1 MTIHR
6 GKMKNNIIDI
16 IRIKQQL
23 WAKSHIADKLR
34 DGKYHDTHTKTP
46 DDNIYKGLT
55 PETRKAFNDAQ
66 GGELK
71 EGKRGTPAKMT
82 ALHSSSALC
91 VNVFQY
97 FQNKSNDLK
106 LDVLQACNLVD
117 PKNNGT
123 VKSFEF
129 ECKRFPITGISMPN
143 IDFVA
148 EMDSSRIIAIE
159 SKFNEPYAYPLDNF
173 LREEYYLLEN
183 ESIWADL
190 SSLRSV
196 LDIKHKVEIT
206 KKDKKGNDIKGRLI
220 FPDYKYLDA
229 VQLIKHLLGVVN
241 SSDRK
246 SEIWLTYL
254 WYDSLG
260 GKGIAHRAE
269 IEVFRKLIEEYTDP
283 RIKFRHI
290 TYQELICNLNTIL
303 DRTKHKEYLDYITNR
318 YL

>member
-1 MTIHR
+1 M
-6 GKMKNNIIDI
+6 DI

-34 DGKYHDTHTKTP
+34 DGNYHDTHTRKP

-55 PETRKAFNDAQ
+55 PQTRKEFNDAK

-71 EGKRGTPAKMT
+71 EGRQGFPAKMT

-97 FQNKSNDLK
+97 FQDKSNDLK
-106 LDVLQACNLVD
+106 LDMLQSCQLLD
-117 PKNNGT
+117 SKNNGI

-129 ECKRFPITGISMPN
+129 ECMRFKIKDISTPN

-148 EMDSSRIIAIE
+148 EISPSRVIAIE
-159 SKFNEPYAYPLDNF
+159 SKFNEPYAYSHDNF
-173 LREEYYLLEN
+173 LREEYYLPEN
-183 ESIWADL
+183 KIIWNGLAKL
-190 SSLRSV
+190 YNA
-196 LDIKHKVEIT
+196 LDIEHKEEI
-206 KKDKKGNDIKGRLI
+206 KDGNGLI
-220 FPDYKYLDA
+220 GKLVFPDYKYLDA
-229 VQLIKHLLGVVN
+229 VQLLKHLLGVVN
-241 SSDRK
+241 SSDKK

-260 GKGIAHRAE
+260 GKGLAHRAE
-269 IEVFRKLIEEYTDP
+269 IEDFRKLIEGNTSS

-290 TYQELICNLNTIL
+290 TYQEVICNLNSIL
-303 DRTKHKEYLDYITNR
+303 DRTEHEEYLNYITNR